1 MNVKIICVSICSN
14 EYMIT
19 VAERAWEY
27 GGGDCRLAAL
37 FFGLSPL
44 IVFLPLLSVSLV
56 LLGKDHHTSVIYDPL
71 TLKVEHVLNCDLIKV
86 EASWLD
92 LLGWPQN

>member
-1 MNVKIICVSICSN
+1 
-14 EYMIT
+14 MIS

-27 GGGDCRLAAL
+27 GGGDSRLDAL

-56 LLGKDHHTSVIYDPL
+56 LLGRDHQTSIIYDPL

-86 EASWLD
+86 QASWLD
-92 LLGWPQN
+92 LLGWLQN